1 MLNAFPA
8 SLVVLLIG
16 STAASQQAPPIRI
29 NGPVSVEPL
38 MTVEQS
44 DAPWPADQ
52 PLIFREGMVAI
63 PVAETLSPGIE
74 PASEAQS
81 QPAAGTPIGVPT
93 DGSVQSLE
101 LEPVEQVPETQVL
114 NEPELEPEPEPVA
127 ASTADQATL
136 PLPAIERTPLGTG
149 SSPDPGTAV
158 DSSKSSLRGI
168 ARTGGALAVVLGLIL
183 IIRFVIVKFSG
194 VTGGLR
200 AQLGA
205 AGKAPSGV
213 LFVLGRYP
221 VSRGMSLVLLQLDQR
236 VLLLSQTSAGFHTLA
251 ELNDPD
257 EVASIIRKVKDDNG
271 ESLGAKFGSMLKQF
285 ERDPEII
292 SDLEPAAESAPVR
305 LRRPAEVEA
314 DEPDPDYTRYSGYY
328 EEKPHTLPRTGEDE
342 LRSRINRLREYG
354 S

>member
-1 MLNAFPA
+1 MLHALSA

-16 STAASQQAPPIRI
+16 STAASQQTSPIRI

-38 MTVEQS
+38 VTVEGPS
-44 DAPWPADQ
+44 TPWPADR
-52 PLIFREGMVAI
+52 PFIFLDGEIAI
-63 PVAETLSPGIE
+63 PAVENLPTEAD
-74 PASEAQS
+74 PAPQAQS
-81 QPAAGTPIGVPT
+81 QPVVGTQPGVPS
-93 DGSVQSLE
+93 DGPAE
-101 LEPVEQVPETQVL
+101 NVEQVPGEQVL
-114 NEPELEPEPEPVA
+114 DSPAPTEPDLDA
-127 ASTADQATL
+127 AHTVEQEAK

-149 SSPDPGTAV
+149 SSPDPGAAV

-183 IIRFVIVKFSG
+183 ILRFLIVKFSG

-236 VLLLSQTSAGFHTLA
+236 VLLLSQTSEGFHTLA
-251 ELNDPD
+251 ELSDPD

-285 ERDPEII
+285 ERDPETI
-292 SDLEPAAESAPVR
+292 SDLEPATESAPVR

-328 EEKPHTLPRTGEDE
+328 EEKPHALPRTGEDE